1 VREQQDLIQLQKAM
15 LTEIIT
21 GAARQAGQALTETNQ
36 IDKRLS
42 F

>member
-1 VREQQDLIQLQKAM
+1 M
-15 LTEIIT
+15 LTEIIA

-42 F
+42 FQAEFLE